1 MWIKEL
7 ISLIVFRSI
16 FDIVLSHL
24 LKIKPQLFSPLYKV
38 TGKWGGKRIYKWVA
52 FVIIMIPFAA
62 ISVYLDFNYIIDG
75 IIVGFVLTMCDIAFR
90 EAY

>member
-1 MWIKEL
+1 MWIKE
-7 ISLIVFRSI
+7 IVSLLVFTSI
-16 FDIVLSHL
+16 FDIILSYL
-24 LKIKPQLFSPLYKV
+24 LKIKPQLFLPLYKII
-38 TGKWGGKRIYKWVA
+38 GKWRGKRIYKWIA

-62 ISVYLDFNYIIDG
+62 ITVYLDFNYILDG